1 MKKTSDYLATSRPTA
16 VNLFWALNR
25 MVEVIKSNP
34 LASVG
39 EVKRKLFVEA
49 ERIRNED
56 VEISR
61 KIGNIGFSLMKE
73 KKKENKPLNILTH
86 CNAGTLATA
95 KYGTATA
102 PIYRAL
108 NEGWT
113 EREMEIWCDET
124 RPLLQ
129 GARLTAFELQ
139 HVGIKT
145 HLQCD
150 KRRRYSY

>member
-73 KKKENKPLNILTH
+73 KKKEKKIFLLKKETPMKSG
-86 CNAGTLATA
+86 A
-95 KYGTATA
+95 YGS
-102 PIYRAL
+102 RNL
-108 NEGWT
+108 
-113 EREMEIWCDET
+113 
-124 RPLLQ
+124 
-129 GARLTAFELQ
+129 
-139 HVGIKT
+139 
-145 HLQCD
+145 
-150 KRRRYSY
+150 